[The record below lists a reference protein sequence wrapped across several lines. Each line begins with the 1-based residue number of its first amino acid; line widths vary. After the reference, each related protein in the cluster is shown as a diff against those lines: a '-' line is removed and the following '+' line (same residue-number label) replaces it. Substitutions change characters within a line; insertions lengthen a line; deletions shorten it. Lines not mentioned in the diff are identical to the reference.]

1 MSMSTRSSQK
11 GVGMMEVL
19 IALVVLAIG
28 VLGYVMLQ
36 VRAME
41 ATAEGTQRIQA
52 INIARDLAER
62 VRVNRSGWT
71 FAASP
76 KSYFTEFSTTALQAD
91 RTKDCAALTA
101 ECSASE
107 LADYDVNE
115 LYNYSLQYGMNL
127 GMAECPGNTAAN
139 NKRYCIFVAWGDTV
153 ASNSSTDTNSCVNGN
168 AYRAS
173 STCVMMEVY

>member
-1 MSMSTRSSQK
+1 MSARSSQK
-11 GVGMMEVL
+11 GVGMVEVL
-19 IALVVLAIG
+19 VALIILAIG

-41 ATAEGTQRIQA
+41 ATVEGTQRIQA

-71 FAASP
+71 FGSTP
-76 KSYFTEFSTTALQAD
+76 KSYFTELSDEAKQ
-91 RTKDCAALTA
+91 KDSNGKNCASVACTP
-101 ECSASE
+101 SE

-115 LYNYSLQYGMNL
+115 IYNYSLQYGMKL
-127 GMAECPGNTAAN
+127 GMEACPGTAAGT
-139 NKRYCIFVAWGDTV
+139 RYCLFVAWGDTLP
-153 ASNSSTDTNSCVNGN
+153 SNSSSNTNSCVNGN
-168 AYRAS
+168 AYRAN